1 VSSDVPSEEMRARAN
16 TPHRVSANCENCA
29 KPGSRLGG
37 RCPGAHSGEH
47 FFQSARRLAVHYPWL
62 PAKSLI
68 RSRFDSVAEIGRC
81 QGPLLQL
88 HGDADTFIP
97 IELGRRLFRRPR
109 RSPGIRIRSLG
120 TDRLSRRRRSERG
133 RRSSRHRRPRFPTVP
148 DRRRADARGLTGGG
162 SRGSLGAVA
171 PSAADDSGLVEIR
184 FRFALHGD
192 RHGGVPS
199 TRVTAGSVRC
209 RTAFENKRA
218 RATRFN
224 DRLEFRSPGRD
235 LFSQPIPLAVA
246 DRLLSL
252 ESRYVEA

>member
-199 TRVTAGSVRC
+199 TRVTGVAAPKSNNDAKRCASHGFPGKRVKSRRFRCVCRIAVVVVGRQCAMPHSVR
-209 RTAFENKRA
+209 K
-218 RATRFN
+218 
-224 DRLEFRSPGRD
+224 
-235 LFSQPIPLAVA
+235 
-246 DRLLSL
+246 
-252 ESRYVEA
+252 